1 MISFKVGQT
10 YQIRFIGDSELI
22 VEATIVKKTAKRISF
37 TEGDSDKIKTVALRS
52 NDRFVEFFYPMGT
65 YSMAPTCYAD
75 KLIQKDEIMMG
86 DVVNFAEHM
95 EETGE
100 EITEVEFEDK
110 TTPELKYY
118 KQEFDF
124 GQTYYYAWNPK
135 PGNTWATHV
144 IIPNDNSVSKEFYS
158 LSDGCPMAS
167 ISRAA
172 SSLIDD
178 QFEECPK
185 FDFDAAVRYA
195 TDIIKKSLNVS
206 SFNLAK

>member
-22 VEATIVKKTAKRISF
+22 VEATIVKKTDKTISF
-37 TEGDSDKIKTVALRS
+37 TEGDSDEVKRVKLRDGS
-52 NDRFVEFFYPMGT
+52 DYVEYFLPYGT
-65 YSMAPTCYAD
+65 YSMAPSCYAD
-75 KLIQKDEIMMG
+75 KP
-86 DVVNFAEHM
+86 V
-95 EETGE
+95 EEVGPAQIIDD

-144 IIPNDNSVSKEFYS
+144 IIPNDNSISKEFYS

-178 QFEECPK
+178 KFEECPK